1 MQDPIKTLRTLI
13 YGLLLSIPSAI
24 ALAVAESHD
33 LVSPTFSAIVVGVW
47 LTLFFCSVIWVAHKT
62 SAR

>member
-24 ALAVAESHD
+24 ALAVAESHG
-33 LVSPTFSAIVVGVW
+33 LISPTFNAIIVGVW
-47 LTLFFCSVIWVAHKT
+47 LTLFFASVIWVAHKT